1 MDFSVKVT
9 EHEEVKEIKL
19 PLKPGQLQELQ
30 KNDAYCRDIARKL
43 HKKVEMQKIFIK
55 EKGILYW
62 LWHEDGRTF
71 KCILVPEVLHDFMTI
86 LAHDYSGHNG
96 SRRTYSCLK

>member
-1 MDFSVKVT
+1 MT

-55 EKGILYW
+55 EKGVLYR
-62 LWHEDGRTF
+62 LRTENGRTF
-71 KCILVPEVLHDFMTI
+71 KCIVVPEVL
-86 LAHDYSGHNG
+86 
-96 SRRTYSCLK
+96 